1 MNQKGNEHCSR
12 VENYYGVKL
21 KRVTRCPIC
30 RAEGTPV
37 DGNFLV
43 MEHKVADTKHV
54 VYHRWSYS
62 TGRKVELQTESTN
75 IF

>member
-12 VENYYGVKL
+12 VERYYGIKL
-21 KRVTRCPIC
+21 KRVERCPIC
-30 RAEGTPV
+30 RQPGTPV
-37 DGNFLV
+37 KNNSLV
-43 MEHKVADTKHV
+43 MEHRVADAKGI

-62 TGRKVELQTESTN
+62 TGRKVDPQAESTN